1 MKRGIFMEKKK
12 RSVKMIIL
20 FIVVVLAVILL
31 IHIFRNYS
39 ILKKI
44 EEKQAEIL
52 KSENYSYTIENK
64 INEKTS
70 VERYYKNG
78 KSIEVLKSEDT
89 TVITWRD
96 KLTGETIR
104 LYPNVLRANVS
115 EGGMIFDMT
124 IPYMVTKDTAIAL
137 SLVSFITSEEFDGK
151 DCYVIKSKGEKLYIN
166 KEDGTILKAIS
177 KDVDV
182 EYTKW
187 TFNKLT
193 EDDVARP
200 NVIGYEIVD

>member
-1 MKRGIFMEKKK
+1 MEKKK

-44 EEKQAEIL
+44 EGKQEEIL

-64 INEKTS
+64 INEKTV
-70 VERYYKNG
+70 VERYYKDG
-78 KSIEVLKSEDT
+78 KSIEVLKLEDT

-96 KLTGETIR
+96 KDTREVVR
-104 LYPNVLRANVS
+104 LFPNILKANVYKEEYTLS
-115 EGGMIFDMT
+115 FFDIT

-166 KEDGTILKAIS
+166 KEDGTILKATS

-182 EYTKW
+182 EYKKW

-200 NVIGYEIVD
+200 NVTGYEIVD